1 MATKSVERVVE
12 RNGEHTRFGVVVG
25 VDGSDEGWGA
35 LDWAARAAVERG
47 TGLRIVYAMVDP
59 FGAEAGDLRERV
71 SALLVRAE
79 DRAHAACPE
88 LAVRT
93 AAFEGGA
100 VSTLS
105 AVSATAELLVV
116 GTRGHGALASLL
128 LGSTSVGVSA
138 RAACPVVVVPPG
150 ADAVRRHGCQV
161 VVGVDGSEVS
171 AEALRFA
178 LREAARMDGSLTV
191 VHGWQLPAPLD
202 PMALS
207 AAGYTMNFDV
217 FEGRTRKYIDDLVD
231 RARAEEA
238 VDVPVGVRVVY
249 EHPVQALLDA
259 GRYADLVVVGSHG
272 RGSVAGL
279 LLGSVSQSVLHRATS
294 PVAVVRHRRQDEDW
308 EW

>member
-1 MATKSVERVVE
+1 MERLVERS
-12 RNGEHTRFGVVVG
+12 GEYTRFGVVVG
-25 VDGSDEGWGA
+25 VDGSEASRGA

-59 FGAEAGDLRERV
+59 FGPEIADSGERV
-71 SALLVRAE
+71 SAMLTEAETRA
-79 DRAHAACPE
+79 RAAHPG
-88 LAVRT
+88 LHVRT

-100 VSTLS
+100 VRTLVT
-105 AVSATAELLVV
+105 VSEAAELLVV
-116 GTRGHGALASLL
+116 GTRGHGTLVSLL

-138 RAACPVVVVPPG
+138 GAACPVVVVPPG
-150 ADAVRRHGCQV
+150 ADAARVHGCQV

-171 AEALRFA
+171 GEALRFA
-178 LREAARMDGSLTV
+178 LRETARMDGSLTV

-202 PMALS
+202 PMALT

-217 FEGRTRKYIDDLVD
+217 FEERTKKHIDELID
-231 RARAEEA
+231 RVRSEEG

-259 GRYADLVVVGSHG
+259 GEYADLVVVGSHG

-279 LLGSVSQSVLHRATS
+279 LLGSVSQSVLHRSSA
-294 PVAVVRHRRQDEDW
+294 PVAVVRHHREPGG
-308 EW
+308 E